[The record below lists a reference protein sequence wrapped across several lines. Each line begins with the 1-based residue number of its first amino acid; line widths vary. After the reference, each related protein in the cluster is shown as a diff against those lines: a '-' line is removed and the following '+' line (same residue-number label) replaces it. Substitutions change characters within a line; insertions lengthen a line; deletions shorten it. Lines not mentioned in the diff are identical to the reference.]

1 MPHKHKRK
9 RANDRDEDH
18 DLPPS
23 QNARPLPVFSK
34 GQSSSKPQNE
44 QRTRR
49 KKRGSGNGTDDTP
62 RAFRRLMAIA
72 QGKKIR
78 SGLDDGEK
86 PKTNRVQAPQES
98 LRIKPGEDMRS
109 FVARVDANLPVTGL
123 KRKIKTKDGKDEMGI
138 KVKRTLK
145 ERKMH
150 KLYEQWRQEERKI
163 QEQKEEELELAAEH
177 ELENDT
183 VGALGSTTLQL
194 DAEPA
199 SGKKKGK
206 RRRGGKSTPDDD
218 DPWLEIRRKRAEA
231 PPSLHDVAQAPPQLH
246 KVIRKPLQVSGA
258 AVDVANVPKAAGS
271 LRRREELQ
279 AARNDVVEAYRKIR
293 EHEQAKLDA
302 NKKMSS

>member
-23 QNARPLPVFSK
+23 QKARSLPVLSK
-34 GQSSSKPQNE
+34 DQGSSRPQNE
-44 QRTRR
+44 QRTKK
-49 KKRGSGNGTDDTP
+49 KKRSSGNGADDAP

-86 PKTNRVQAPQES
+86 PKTNRVAAQEEP

-109 FVARVDANLPVTGL
+109 FAARVDASLPVTGL
-123 KRKIKTKDGKDEMGI
+123 KRKIKTTDGKDEMGI

-163 QEQKEEELELAAEH
+163 QEQREDELERAAEQ
-177 ELENDT
+177 EVENDT
-183 VGALGSTTLQL
+183 VGAPGSTTLLL
-194 DAEPA
+194 DTEST

-206 RRRGGKSTPDDD
+206 RRRGGKSSADDD
-218 DPWLEIRRKRAEA
+218 DPWLEIKRKRSEA

-246 KVIRKPLQVSGA
+246 KVIRKPLQVGGA

-279 AARNDVVEAYRKIR
+279 AARDDVVEAYRKIR

-302 NKKMSS
+302 SKILS